1 MTDLLEQVVLNLYE
15 GRKKKDASAESEE
28 KEVEVTKR
36 VPSEK
41 SPYGKI
47 EKGTVKIRSDK
58 SMGSTYGGKASSQ
71 SKAAAAAAGK
81 EAKDKKNPK
90 GPKSGYDK
98 VTSAERAKR
107 AITGDKEKQAMA
119 DAKKELET
127 WQKNKKAHKEAEL
140 KAARRAVASDRYRI
154 EKREKEEAAE
164 KAKLAKKK
172 ERKEFFRSKAKKDK
186 GEN

>member
-1 MTDLLEQVVLNLYE
+1 MTDLLEQVVLTLYE
-15 GRKKKDASAESEE
+15 GRKKKDASAEGEE

-47 EKGTVKIRSDK
+47 EKGKIKIRSDK

-81 EAKDKKNPK
+81 EAKDKENPK

-98 VTSAERAKR
+98 VASAERAKR
-107 AITGDKEKQAMA
+107 AVTGDAEAKAMA
-119 DAKKELET
+119 DAKKELAASEER
-127 WQKNKKAHKEAEL
+127 KKAHKKAEL
-140 KAARRAVASDRYRI
+140 KAARRAAWSDYHRTARA
-154 EKREKEEAAE
+154 EKERNK
-164 KAKLAKKK
+164 KATERA
-172 ERKEFFRSKAKKDK
+172 ERKARFKKNTKKQGD
-186 GEN
+186 E